1 MSFLILDLENF
12 SSTITSTSSE
22 RALGDNTSLNYFHW
36 DQPVCASVSVSFD
49 RALVL
54 LHSLEY
60 NLVLAGSKNS
70 ITFSRYFYWLTCY
83 DIYNLLYITA
93 CFCFVWRACH
103 FALPPAAEVSFYFR
117 VLHTAPYFCT
127 FFCIQNRSTHNN
139 LPFLF

>member
-70 ITFSRYFYWLTCY
+70 ITFQGIFIGSHVMRF
-83 DIYNLLYITA
+83 II
-93 CFCFVWRACH
+93 FCILPPVSVSFVWRACH
-103 FALPPAAEVSFYFR
+103 FLVPRAEVSFYFR